1 MPPGHQTV
9 RFLHCTHWEPVA
21 PGPALCS
28 RGQNHTRPAQGQE
41 CPSRCPRDRDP
52 PPPGRP
58 PPPGVPHLLH
68 CAVALNGIRQLSSEA
83 VQLETLLLQRGNVAS
98 TGSRGP
104 VLPRGLLQPLIP
116 HAPRPPVPQ
125 GAGRTVPPAPI
136 RPHTAVTPL
145 PWERGSAPSTS
156 PHAISC
162 HLRHQ
167 HGLHRFGLRPRRRL
181 PPRSHARRPRHP
193 PWSQALGRHH
203 TRVWSAQHLAT

>member
-21 PGPALCS
+21 PAQPSALGARTTPGQPGDKS
-28 RGQNHTRPAQGQE
+28 ARAGARGTETHPHLA
-41 CPSRCPRDRDP
+41 
-52 PPPGRP
+52 GR

-68 CAVALNGIRQLSSEA
+68 RAVALNGIRQLSSEA
-83 VQLETLLLQRGNVAS
+83 VQLETLLLQRGSVAS

-125 GAGRTVPPAPI
+125 GAGRTVPPAPT
-136 RPHTAVTPL
+136 RPHTAITPL

-156 PHAISC
+156 PHAVSC
-162 HLRHQ
+162 HLRHE
-167 HGLHRFGLRPRRRL
+167 HGLHRRPRRRL

-193 PWSQALGRHH
+193 PRSQALGRHH
-203 TRVWSAQHLAT
+203 TGVWSAQHLAT